1 MMEEELPRW
10 GVAPEAGVCC
20 SRLGEAGGPLYVAG
34 RRSLSWAPWKV
45 ERLEEPREKRPRS
58 GVVLL
63 LLVTLKAEGDDGA
76 GCWELGVAGQRLVS
90 IVTKITGLVTS
101 KEPGYL

>member
-1 MMEEELPRW
+1 M
-10 GVAPEAGVCC
+10 
-20 SRLGEAGGPLYVAG
+20 AG

-63 LLVTLKAEGDDGA
+63 LLVTLKAEGEDGA
-76 GCWELGVAGQRLVS
+76 GCWELGVTGERF
-90 IVTKITGLVTS
+90 VTIATEKNWCGTS
-101 KEPGYL
+101 SEPGYL